1 MRDNSVDAFFALVR
15 AGLWGK
21 AGSNLNVDLNINE
34 NVDWEKVY
42 QLAQEQSVQGL
53 VLQGIGRLKSHNN
66 LPGAEGDTVCDQRG
80 ANLNDNANEGL
91 TNSPQVS
98 ISIPQ
103 ALLLQWIG
111 EVQLIEQR
119 NKDMNAFVANLFD
132 TLRSQGVNALL
143 AKGQGVAQC
152 YEKPL
157 WRTSG
162 DVDLLLSNDDY
173 PKAKESLMPLGVLT
187 EPEETA
193 KKHLA
198 INIEGWIVE
207 LHGTLHCGLSRYVDK
222 ILDEV
227 HLDAFEGKMSDG
239 RGRNVRVWKNGETD
253 VPLLAAENS
262 VFYVF
267 THILQHF
274 YKGGIGLRQICDWC
288 RLLWTFKES
297 LDQGELESRICK
309 AKLTAEWMA
318 FGTFAVEY
326 LGMPIEA
333 MPLLNADLN
342 ALPALQALSTAEKK
356 SNMAKNLGKK
366 ADKICDF
373 ILEVG
378 NFGHNRDDSYFQK
391 HSYFVQKCISAW
403 RRVWD
408 LGRHAR
414 IFPINSIRF
423 FFGIMYNGIVSAIKG
438 E

>member
-15 AGLWGK
+15 AGLWRKVG
-21 AGSNLNVDLNINE
+21 ANLNVDLNLNE
-34 NVDWEKVY
+34 MADWGKVY
-42 QLAQEQSVQGL
+42 QLAQEQSVQGIAL
-53 VLQGIGRLKSHNN
+53 HGIERFKRQN
-66 LPGAEGDTVCDQRG
+66 DK
-80 ANLNDNANEGL
+80 LNI
-91 TNSPQVS
+91 PQVF
-98 ISIPQ
+98 
-103 ALLLQWIG
+103 LLQWIG

-119 NKDMNAFVANLFD
+119 NREMNVFVADLFEK
-132 TLRSQGVNALL
+132 LHNQGVEAFLV
-143 AKGQGVAQC
+143 KGQGLAQC

-162 DVDLLLSNDDY
+162 DVDILLSNDDY
-173 PKAKESLMPLGVLT
+173 LKAKEFLMPLGVLS

-198 INIEGWIVE
+198 IDIEGWTIE
-207 LHGTLHCGLSRYVDK
+207 LHGTLHCGLSRSVDK
-222 ILDEV
+222 MLDEV
-227 HLDAFEGKMSDG
+227 QTDTFEGKMSDRKG
-239 RGRNVRVWKNGETD
+239 KNVRVWKNGETD
-253 VPLLAAENS
+253 VPLLAVEND

-288 RLLWTFKES
+288 RLLWTFKDS
-297 LDQGELESRICK
+297 LNHGMLESRIRK
-309 AKLTAEWMA
+309 AKLTTEWMA

-333 MPLLNADLN
+333 MPLLSDNIN

-356 SNMAKNLGKK
+356 SNMAKNLRKK
-366 ADKICDF
+366 ADKICEF

-378 NFGHNRDDSYFQK
+378 NFGQNRDNSYFQK
-391 HSYFVQKCISAW
+391 HSYFVQKCISVW

-414 IFPINSIRF
+414 IFPIDSVRF
-423 FFGIMYNGIVSAIKG
+423 FFGIMYNGIVSTIRG